1 MIPLSIET
9 DIVFWIC
16 GPLMI
21 AGALGLVL
29 FRKAV
34 YSALS
39 MAFTMINLAALYAA
53 MEAPLLAAA
62 QIIVY
67 TGAIMMLFLF
77 VLMLVG
83 VDRADSLVETIKG
96 HRVWTTVAAVGVIG
110 LVIAGVGHV
119 STVAQGLESADAV
132 YGGNVNS
139 LAALIFGRYVFPFEL
154 TSALLITAA
163 IGAMVLAQHARL
175 VPKMSQPERADQRMK
190 AYAEQGVHPGALP
203 NSGVLALHNSIA
215 TPALLPDGTVAPESV
230 SAVLDGRNAIVDA
243 SALSAR
249 TAQAFGVIEAI
260 TSGEPLEV
268 GTGLRPEIPGSPAP
282 AEPTPQD
289 EAEGA
294 EPPSRE
300 DDEAAQSDDASE
312 AADVTSEEEAK

>member
-16 GPLMI
+16 GPLML

-39 MAFTMINLAALYAA
+39 MAFAMINLAALYAA

-62 QIIVY
+62 QVIVY

-83 VDRADSLVETIKG
+83 VDQADSLVETIKG
-96 HRVWTTVAAVGVIG
+96 QRVWTTLGALGIIG
-110 LVIAGVGHV
+110 LIIAGIGHV
-119 STVAQGLESADAV
+119 TIPAQGLEAANDQ
-132 YGGNVNS
+132 YGGNVQS

-154 TSALLITAA
+154 TSGLLITAA
-163 IGAMVLAQHARL
+163 VGAMVLAQHARL
-175 VPKMSQPERADQRMK
+175 APKLSQRERAEQRMS

-203 NSGVLALHNSIA
+203 NSGVYALQNSIA
-215 TPALLPDGTVAPESV
+215 APALLPDGTVSPESV
-230 SAVLDGRNAIVDA
+230 SQVLDARNAVLDGPAMS
-243 SALSAR
+243 SA
-249 TAQAFGVIEAI
+249 TAQTFAAI
-260 TSGEPLEV
+260 
-268 GTGLRPEIPGSPAP
+268 
-282 AEPTPQD
+282 
-289 EAEGA
+289 
-294 EPPSRE
+294 
-300 DDEAAQSDDASE
+300 
-312 AADVTSEEEAK
+312 EEATKGELE